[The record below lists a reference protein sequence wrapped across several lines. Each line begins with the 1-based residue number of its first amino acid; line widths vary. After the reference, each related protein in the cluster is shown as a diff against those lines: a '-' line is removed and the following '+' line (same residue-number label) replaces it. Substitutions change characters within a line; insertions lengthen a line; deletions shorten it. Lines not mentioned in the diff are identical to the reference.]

1 MSQGISHVIGID
13 DAPFVPAHR
22 GDVLIVGAV
31 FAAGRLEGV
40 LHNRVR
46 RDGVNSTRRI
56 AEMVGGSRY
65 AGHLQLVML
74 QGIAFAG
81 FNVVDIQALNRL
93 LGLPVLVVTRRRP
106 DLKAIRDA
114 LIGQVPGGR
123 RKWRLI
129 EAAGEMEPLDSL
141 FIQRV
146 GIGMPETKAV
156 VRRLAVAGHLPE
168 PLRTAHLIA
177 GGMSPLQ
184 TRQRA

>member
-1 MSQGISHVIGID
+1 MSQDISHVIGID

-31 FAAGRLEGV
+31 FAGGRLEGV
-40 LHNRVR
+40 LHSRVR

-56 AEMVGGSRY
+56 VEMVGGSRF
-65 AGHLQLVML
+65 ADHLQLVML

-81 FNVVDIQALNRL
+81 FNVVDMHALNRL
-93 LGLPVLVVTRRRP
+93 LDLPVLVVTRRRP

-114 LIGQVPGGR
+114 LLGQVPGGR

-129 EAAGEMEPLDSL
+129 ESAGEMERLDSL
-141 FIQRV
+141 FVQRV
-146 GIGMPETKAV
+146 GIDMPEAKAV
-156 VRRLAVAGHLPE
+156 VRRLAVVGHLPE

-177 GGMSPLQ
+177 GGMSPLE